1 VARESREQA
10 RMNGDKK
17 WFGAAKIESWFF
29 FTWIR
34 LIRGHL
40 L

>member
-1 VARESREQA
+1 
-10 RMNGDKK
+10 MGIKK

-34 LIRGHL
+34 LIRGHRL
-40 L
+40 